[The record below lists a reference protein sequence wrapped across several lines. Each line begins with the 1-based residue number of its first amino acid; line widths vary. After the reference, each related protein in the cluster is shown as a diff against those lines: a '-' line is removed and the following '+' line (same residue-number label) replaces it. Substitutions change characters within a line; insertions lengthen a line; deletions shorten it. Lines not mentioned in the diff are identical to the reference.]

1 MDTLATEGPTAM
13 DWWRDNFW
21 IIIAVAIILVSSSL
35 GLILYCVCRQLL
47 GQGKKWEVAKPWV
60 EKQGDEE
67 KMYENV
73 NESQVQLPPLPP
85 RGLLFP
91 EHTLP
96 QESPSQ
102 PPATYSLVN
111 KVRNKKTA
119 SIPSYIEPLD
129 DYDDVEIPANT
140 EKQRF

>member
-91 EHTLP
+91 EHTRWSRSEKERGGVAGPPTLSIRNPLP
-96 QESPSQ
+96 GLFL
-102 PPATYSLVN
+102 TGMFFL
-111 KVRNKKTA
+111 K
-119 SIPSYIEPLD
+119 LLL
-129 DYDDVEIPANT
+129 
-140 EKQRF
+140 